1 MKAILLALGIAGI
14 MGHTAREW
22 SETPDMRSTMY
33 RMEAEARVLKK
44 RIEAREPLGSLND
57 SLPDICLTRPT
68 DPDEITD
75 EFRVMAA
82 ENNALRLS
90 VYEAKHPKPVF
101 NRYIVSCIK
110 CHESHCPG
118 PINRISKLKIG

>member
-1 MKAILLALGIAGI
+1 MKVILLALGFAGI
-14 MGHTAREW
+14 LGQTAREW
-22 SETPDMRSTMY
+22 SETPDMRSAMY

-44 RIEAREPLGSLND
+44 RIEARAPLGSLND

-68 DPDEITD
+68 DSDEITE

-82 ENNALRLS
+82 ENKALRTS
-90 VYEAKHPKPVF
+90 VYEAKNPKPAF

>member
-1 MKAILLALGIAGI
+1 MKIMLLALGLAGI
-14 MGHTAREW
+14 LGQSAREW
-22 SETPDMRSTMY
+22 SETPDMRTTMY
-33 RMEAEARVLKK
+33 RMEAEARALKK
-44 RIEAREPLGSLND
+44 RIEAREALGTLND
-57 SLPDICLTRPT
+57 SLVDICLTRPT

-82 ENNALRLS
+82 ENKALRLS
-90 VYEAKHPKPVF
+90 VYEAKNPKPAF

-118 PINRISKLKIG
+118 PINRISKFKIG